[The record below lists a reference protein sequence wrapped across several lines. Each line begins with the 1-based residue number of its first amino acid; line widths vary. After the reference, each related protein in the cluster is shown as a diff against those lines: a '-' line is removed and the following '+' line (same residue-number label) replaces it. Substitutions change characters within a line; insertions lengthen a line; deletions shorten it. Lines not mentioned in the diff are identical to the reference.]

1 MNLCPI
7 HCRFGRVEFASK
19 GLALDS
25 GQRLKKKRKKKPIN
39 TGLRQGTNSYS
50 VYDTKMFILFFADL
64 VRVIKQ

>member
-1 MNLCPI
+1 MSDSLSVWPSGVCI
-7 HCRFGRVEFASK
+7 K
-19 GLALDS
+19 GTCTGLRSEA
-25 GQRLKKKRKKKPIN
+25 KKKRKKKNIN

>member
-7 HCRFGRVEFASK
+7 HCRFGPVEFASK

-25 GQRLKKKRKKKPIN
+25 GQRLKKKKKKNIN